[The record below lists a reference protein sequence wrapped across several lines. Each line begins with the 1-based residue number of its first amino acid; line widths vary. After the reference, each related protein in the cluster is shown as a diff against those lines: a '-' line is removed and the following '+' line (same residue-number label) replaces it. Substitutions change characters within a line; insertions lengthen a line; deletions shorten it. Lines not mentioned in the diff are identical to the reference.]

1 MPTNISFDNITL
13 SVSGKASPSKPREDT
28 PFRIL
33 VLADFSG
40 RESRGVCESLAG
52 RRAASVDIDNIDA
65 VLARMKPALS
75 LPDGIAISFASLDDF
90 HPDRIFDRVPIFQK
104 LRETRAALR
113 DPASAAHAAAEV
125 ASWAGPATIPAPA
138 EKSSESDAETLA
150 RLLGG
155 EPREMPRQA
164 SVAAGGIQDLIR
176 KIVAP
181 HVVASADP
189 NVAAMTSAVDAA
201 IGAQMRAI
209 LHQPAFQ
216 ALEAAWRGVDFLVR
230 NLDTDETLTIH
241 ILDASKAELAA
252 DLRGADDLARSA
264 IFTTLVEET
273 VHSPGGE
280 PWVLIVGD
288 YTFGSGEED
297 AELLARIAKVSASAG
312 APFLAGAANE
322 FIEAAVANRRDAT
335 EAWQAVRT
343 MREASS
349 VGLAVPRFLLRLPYG
364 PDTEPVERFDFEEM
378 PGPPAHDAFLWGNAA
393 FACACLLGQSFRENE
408 WDMSPGD
415 AIELGGLP
423 VHPFSEDG
431 EMKMMPCAGRWL
443 TDGHADNLLA
453 FGIMPLVSIR
463 GRDAVRVVRFQ
474 SIAQPAAALAG
485 RWS

>member
-1 MPTNISFDNITL
+1 MPTNISFDNIAL
-13 SVSGKASPSKPREDT
+13 SVSGKPSPSKPREGT

-40 RESRGVCESLAG
+40 RESRGVCEPLAG
-52 RRAASVDIDNIDA
+52 RRAASVDIDNIDTL
-65 VLARMKPALS
+65 LARWKPTVT
-75 LPDGIAISFASLDDF
+75 LPNSESISFASLDDF
-90 HPDRIFDRVPIFQK
+90 HPDRIFERVRLFQK
-104 LRETRAALR
+104 LRDTRAALR
-113 DPASAAHAAAEV
+113 NPARASQAASEV
-125 ASWAGPATIPAPA
+125 ASWAAPAPTTA
-138 EKSSESDAETLA
+138 PETKPAESDAETLA

-155 EPREMPRQA
+155 EPREMSRQA
-164 SVAAGGIQDLIR
+164 SVAEGGIQDLIR
-176 KIVAP
+176 QIVAP

-189 NVAAMTSAVDAA
+189 NVAAMTAAVDAA
-201 IGAQMRAI
+201 IGGQMRAI

-241 ILDASKAELAA
+241 ILDASKGELAA

-264 IFTTLVEET
+264 IFTALVEET
-273 VHSPGGE
+273 VHSPGGV
-280 PWVLIVGD
+280 PWALIVGD

-297 AELLARIAKVSASAG
+297 ADLLARIAKVSASAG
-312 APFLAGAANE
+312 APFLSGAADE
-322 FIEAAVANRRDAT
+322 FVEAAVANRRDAT

-343 MREASS
+343 LAEASS
-349 VGLAVPRFLLRLPYG
+349 AGLAAPRFLLRLPYG
-364 PDTEPVERFDFEEM
+364 PDTEPVESFDFEEM
-378 PGPPAHDAFLWGNAA
+378 PIPPAHDAFLWGNAA

-423 VHPFSEDG
+423 VHSFSEDG
-431 EMKMMPCAGRWL
+431 EKKMTPCAGRWL
-443 TDGHADNLLA
+443 TDGHAENLLA

-474 SIAQPAAALAG
+474 SIAQPAAGLAR